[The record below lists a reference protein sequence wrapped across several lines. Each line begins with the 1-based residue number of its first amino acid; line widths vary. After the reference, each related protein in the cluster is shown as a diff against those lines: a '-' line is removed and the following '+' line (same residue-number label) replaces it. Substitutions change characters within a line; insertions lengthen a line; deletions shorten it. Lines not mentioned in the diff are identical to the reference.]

1 MGFVVRTRKASK
13 AEKLERAR
21 KEAKF
26 TFQHEIVCKVEEFQI
41 PPPSILNLDQTNS
54 KYVYMSKAKNG

>member
-41 PPPSILNLDQTNS
+41 PPPSILNLDLRE
-54 KYVYMSKAKNG
+54 